1 MTAEEMKNRYD
12 YLYDVMSNSKDV
24 NKMKVFGNAGHRIF
38 EKLIAVNPNIAKEWL
53 EMLEPVVWNN
63 YLTASMAEEMA
74 EKLVNQD
81 GSNGPHWPM
90 DVFFSV
96 VPKLGGKL
104 EDNPYYNKYALW
116 LIANAHYSD
125 FAKSTSEDMGY
136 QTIDEVPGE
145 KMALSMYK
153 KAVESLK
160 DIDNSHYI
168 ANYYHI

>member
-1 MTAEEMKNRYD
+1 MENKTAMTELME
-12 YLYDVMSNSKDV
+12 
-24 NKMKVFGNAGHRIF
+24 
-38 EKLIAVNPNIAKEWL
+38 IAKRIC
-53 EMLEPVVWNN
+53 EMREIMGW
-63 YLTASMAEEMA
+63 SAEEMA

-81 GSNGPHWPM
+81 GSSGPHWPM

-136 QTIDEVPGE
+136 QTVDEVPGE

-153 KAVESLK
+153 KAVERRAALVGESSL
-160 DIDNSHYI
+160 
-168 ANYYHI
+168 